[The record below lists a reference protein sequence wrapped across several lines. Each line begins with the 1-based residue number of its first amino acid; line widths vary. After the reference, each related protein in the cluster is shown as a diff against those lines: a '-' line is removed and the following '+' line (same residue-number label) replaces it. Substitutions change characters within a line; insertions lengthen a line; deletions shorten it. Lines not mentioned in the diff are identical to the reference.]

1 MANELRTEVDATQA
15 FVDHCVR
22 LFNAGQL
29 DQATAATCKLK
40 ASEVPARAVDESLQ
54 LHGSAGFMQEYPI
67 CQLYADSR
75 ISRIFAGT
83 SEVMKI
89 VIAKEIVG

>member
-1 MANELRTEVDATQA
+1 
-15 FVDHCVR
+15 
-22 LFNAGQL
+22 
-29 DQATAATCKLK
+29 
-40 ASEVPARAVDESLQ
+40 
-54 LHGSAGFMQEYPI
+54 MQEYPI

-89 VIAKEIVG
+89 VIAKDMLG